1 MLKAIYSLSYAPRQ
15 MSITLSICWG
25 SSASFNGV
33 NRRLKNFSCR
43 AIQKKPD
50 FAPARAHLGLLYVQ
64 MDRLEEAIPQLRE
77 ALHIDPARSDA
88 SDALVRILQEP
99 GARRIGY
106 GRLRKSPRVVD

>member
-33 NRRLKNFSCR
+33 NRRLKNFS
-43 AIQKKPD
+43 A
-50 FAPARAHLGLLYVQ
+50 APFRKSLTSHRHAHTLACPYVQ

-88 SDALVRILQEP
+88 SDALVRILQNQ
-99 GARRIGY
+99 ARAASATGDSEKPSRC
-106 GRLRKSPRVVD
+106 